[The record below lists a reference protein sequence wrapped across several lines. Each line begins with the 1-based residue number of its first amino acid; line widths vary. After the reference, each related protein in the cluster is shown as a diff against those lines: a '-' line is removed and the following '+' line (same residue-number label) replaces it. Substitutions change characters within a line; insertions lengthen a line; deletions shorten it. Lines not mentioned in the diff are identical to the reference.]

1 MMNRVLIGDTLTDV
15 TPEMLAEMF
24 CEMGSDGQARF
35 FNRIAEV
42 AQTWKLSGLY
52 MQLQWITDEDG
63 LTLGGRRVMQAIGDY
78 SHWGLVPKGYA
89 TRIE

>member
-1 MMNRVLIGDTLTDV
+1 MTKILIGDTLTDV

-35 FNRIAEV
+35 FNRIAEI

-52 MQLQWITDEDG
+52 MQLQWITEDDG
-63 LTLGGRRVMQAIGDY
+63 LRIRHSCRWRRSSFGADLMNRSWRDI
-78 SHWGLVPKGYA
+78 
-89 TRIE
+89 R